1 VVGNDWIDK
10 KTGKR
15 LYSTE
20 DARFKYLDEE
30 TPEHSGTSPFNI
42 KVTTVGD
49 ELIYANSKSKVIAI
63 AGKDRSAI
71 GLAGQHGTAYMHSKH
86 IVVKLLALIALAC
99 SLATTARA
107 ESFAK
112 RVDIGKGRMMYIEC
126 HGNGSPTVLLI
137 SGTDTASDLWHAADQ
152 KGPTVYDDIQKT
164 TRVCAYD
171 RPGAPHLDQTFSRS
185 DPVRQPTSPQNGVDD
200 LVALLKAA
208 DVPGPYVLVA
218 HSFGGTIARV
228 FAGEHPDEVKGIVFV
243 DVLTPELRAQMTP
256 EEWKVWKRINARPAK
271 ALAAYPDLERQDF
284 DETLDQTAAAA
295 ALRPM
300 PVVVLTASDKFID
313 VVPKLIQAGELPP
326 DTPPDFGAVVDRA
339 NSAAQN
345 ELAALVPGAV
355 HITDTHSGHN
365 IMIDNAP
372 VVIQA
377 IRMMVDAVR
386 AGQTSL
392 KG

>member
-1 VVGNDWIDK
+1 
-10 KTGKR
+10 
-15 LYSTE
+15 
-20 DARFKYLDEE
+20 
-30 TPEHSGTSPFNI
+30 
-42 KVTTVGD
+42 
-49 ELIYANSKSKVIAI
+49 
-63 AGKDRSAI
+63 
-71 GLAGQHGTAYMHSKH
+71 MKH
-86 IVVKLLALIALAC
+86 LVVKLLALIALAC

-112 RVDIGKGRMMYIEC
+112 RVDIGRGRMMYIEC
-126 HGNGSPTVLLI
+126 HGTGSPTVLLI

-218 HSFGGTIARV
+218 HSFSGTIARV
-228 FAGEHPDEVKGIVFV
+228 FAGQHPDEVKGIVFV

-256 EEWKVWKRINARPAK
+256 EEWKIW
-271 ALAAYPDLERQDF
+271 ALAAYSDLERQDF

-355 HITDTHSGHN
+355 HITDTHAGHN

-377 IRMMVDAVR
+377 IRMVVDAVR
-386 AGQTSL
+386 ARQTSL

>member
-1 VVGNDWIDK
+1 
-10 KTGKR
+10 
-15 LYSTE
+15 
-20 DARFKYLDEE
+20 
-30 TPEHSGTSPFNI
+30 
-42 KVTTVGD
+42 
-49 ELIYANSKSKVIAI
+49 
-63 AGKDRSAI
+63 
-71 GLAGQHGTAYMHSKH
+71 MKH
-86 IVVKLLALIALAC
+86 MFVKLLVLIALAC
-99 SLATTARA
+99 SLTTTARA

-112 RVDIGKGRMMYIEC
+112 RVDIGGGRMMYIEC
-126 HGNGSPTVLLI
+126 QGSGSPTVLLI
-137 SGTDTASDLWHAADQ
+137 SGTDTASDLWHADDQ
-152 KGPTVYDDIQKT
+152 KGPTVYDEIEKT

-171 RPGAPHLDQTFSRS
+171 RPGAPHL
-185 DPVRQPTSPQNGVDD
+185 
-200 LVALLKAA
+200 
-208 DVPGPYVLVA
+208 
-218 HSFGGTIARV
+218 GGTIARV

-295 ALRPM
+295 RLRPM

-313 VVPKLIQAGELPP
+313 IVPKLIQAGELPP

-372 VVIQA
+372 VVIRA
-377 IRMMVDAVR
+377 IRMVVDAVR
-386 AGQTSL
+386 AGQISL

>member
-1 VVGNDWIDK
+1 M
-10 KTGKR
+10 KR
-15 LYSTE
+15 
-20 DARFKYLDEE
+20 
-30 TPEHSGTSPFNI
+30 
-42 KVTTVGD
+42 
-49 ELIYANSKSKVIAI
+49 
-63 AGKDRSAI
+63 
-71 GLAGQHGTAYMHSKH
+71 
-86 IVVKLLALIALAC
+86 IVAKLLALIALAC

-112 RVDIGKGRMMYIEC
+112 RVDIGGGRMMYIEC
-126 HGNGSPTVLLI
+126 AGSGSPTVLLI

-152 KGPTVYDDIQKT
+152 KGPTVYDEIQKT

-185 DPVRQPTSPQNGVDD
+185 DPVPQPTSPQNGVDD
-200 LVALLKAA
+200 LVALLKGA
-208 DVPGPYVLVA
+208 DIPGPYVLVA
-218 HSFGGTIARV
+218 HSFSGTIARF
-228 FAGEHPDEVKGIVFV
+228 FAGE
-243 DVLTPELRAQMTP
+243 
-256 EEWKVWKRINARPAK
+256 
-271 ALAAYPDLERQDF
+271 QDF

-295 ALRPM
+295 ALYLRPM

-313 VVPKLIQAGELPP
+313 VVPKLIQAGELPR
-326 DTPPDFGAVVDRA
+326 DTPPDFGAIVDRA
-339 NSAAQN
+339 NPAAQN
-345 ELAALVPGAV
+345 ELAALVPGTV

-377 IRMMVDAVR
+377 IRMVVDAVR